1 MPLYTYNCDSCGGFR
16 DWQSNTASDQS
27 APCPRC
33 GTASQRAVTAPT
45 ILRMDPRKR
54 NAATKRARTSLRWC
68 GEKSASRR
76 VPMDTLMV
84 TLMAARTVSGRTSTR
99 RHVPG

>member
-45 ILRMDPRKR
+45 ILRMIRG
-54 NAATKRARTSLRWC
+54 NATPTCATKRARTSLRWC

-76 VPMDTLMV
+76 VPMDTLM
-84 TLMAARTVSGRTSTR
+84 AARTVSGRTSTR